1 MDKAAE
7 KHDLRYPMEMF
18 RFFSSVE
25 CADVRA
31 IKQEVCLSDHE
42 KFAKK
47 RTVERTNAGSFQ
59 REKTAMHDGGGV
71 YL

>member
-47 RTVERTNAGSFQ
+47 T
-59 REKTAMHDGGGV
+59 DGGADKRR
-71 YL
+71 LFSA